1 MANPAVSSVTI
12 DGDRFNAL
20 SVHFGVSAPHAI
32 GMPAMGALAYSIEVT
47 VDMHD
52 TDNMPYATL
61 QKLYKLASTL
71 TKDSLKQIK
80 IEFWTDDSQA
90 DALCTYSFEGWISH
104 FANTSSGGGNHTLTL
119 SLQPKLDEKQ
129 FVNMTMG
136 N

>member
-1 MANPAVSSVTI
+1 MANPSISSVTI

-20 SVHFGVSAPHAI
+20 AVHFGVSSHHGI
-32 GMPAMGALAYSIEVT
+32 GMPMMGSLVYSIEVT

-52 TDNMPYATL
+52 TDNVPYAML
-61 QKLYKLASTL
+61 QKLYKLASTI
-71 TKDSLKQIK
+71 TKDSVKDIK
-80 IEFWTDDSQA
+80 IEFWAEESQQ
-90 DALCTYSFEGWISH
+90 DAICTYSFEGWISH
-104 FANTSSGGGNHTLTL
+104 FGNTSASGGNHTLTL